1 MKRILGHVAAVFVTG
16 LVLSAAIP
24 ACATNDQTI
33 FVQGVLAP
41 PVTRTNG
48 ACLYTNDPE
57 QAQLFQ
63 ARMDVG
69 VTDSYVSVMLVGNQL
84 IARGDPN
91 NNRAESNR
99 VHVNGAVVKVTE
111 PDGRV
116 IREFTS
122 YGLGFANPQTNNA
135 ADYTT
140 IGVVV
145 FDAPTAD
152 IIRPQLPNRAVS
164 KTLLIQIKVF
174 GQTLGGTDVESGE
187 FQLPMQVCNG
197 CLVNFTGAN
206 DPEAAV
212 QPNCN
217 VPLDPTSTTNVIPC
231 SAGQD
236 ELTPCQACAGRP
248 ACNPATP

>member
-33 FVQGVLAP
+33 FVQGALAP
-41 PVTRTNG
+41 PATRTNG
-48 ACLYTNDPE
+48 ICLYTSDPE
-57 QAQLFQ
+57 QPQLFQ
-63 ARMDVG
+63 ARLDLG
-69 VTDSYVSVMLVGNQL
+69 VTDSYVSVLLVGNQL
-84 IARGDPN
+84 ISRGDPN

-99 VHVNGAVVKVTE
+99 VRLNGAVVKVTE
-111 PDGRV
+111 ADGRL

-122 YGLGFANPQTNNA
+122 YGMGFANPQVNNA
-135 ADYTT
+135 ADFAT

-145 FDAPTAD
+145 LDAPTAA
-152 IIRPQLPNRAVS
+152 ILRPQLANRAES

-197 CLVNFTGAN
+197 CLVNFAGAN
-206 DPEAAV
+206 DPEAAT

-217 VPLDPTSTTNVIPC
+217 VPLDPASVTTPIPC

-248 ACNPATP
+248 ACNPATR